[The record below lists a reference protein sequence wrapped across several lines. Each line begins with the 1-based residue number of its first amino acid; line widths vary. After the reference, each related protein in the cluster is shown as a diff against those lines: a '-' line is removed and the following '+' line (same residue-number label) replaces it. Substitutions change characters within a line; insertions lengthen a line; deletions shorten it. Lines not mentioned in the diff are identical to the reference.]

1 MQFRKIKYK
10 LLAAFLLVGVLPIA
24 ITLYLNYNHVANM
37 LRNRSF
43 EQLTTVREMKK
54 KEIEKYF
61 KATRREI
68 RFLAQ
73 NNSLINAMKDFKKA
87 FDEIDSLKKA
97 PELRE
102 KLLKYYQEEL
112 FAKLEHHER
121 DTINIEEIIPKSKK
135 SIFLQSQYLI
145 GNKHQFTPNEYHKV
159 HEKYH
164 NNLSNFL
171 ETYNYYD
178 IFLVDD
184 ESGYI
189 VYSVAKEVDFA
200 TSLLSDA
207 HKNTN
212 IAKLFRKLRYSGVKD
227 QVLMVD
233 FEQYLPSFLAP
244 AAFLATPIFEGEQ
257 KIGTLIFQIPINQ
270 IDDVMTNHKSWRE
283 EGFGETGESYIVGQD
298 HKMRSNSRFIIENYE
313 SFTENLSKNKEDS
326 NEVALIEFY
335 KTTVLFKDI
344 RSEAVEKA
352 IGNHKS
358 TKVIEDYRGVEVLSS
373 FAPLNIPD
381 VDWIIIS
388 EIDADE
394 IFAPMYDFA
403 KYSIITLLLILVI
416 TFALSFFIAYS
427 ISKPIMELVE
437 KTKEMKEGNLDIQV
451 AIRSKDEIGILA
463 QSFNENAQIIK
474 QKRQDLLEK
483 QGEIEQKMEEIKTQS
498 QALKEINEE
507 VAVQNE
513 ELKQNMEE
521 IEVQRDDILKKSSS
535 IAQQMEEITAQSE
548 ALKDA
553 NKEIGKQRDDMLSSI
568 VYAKR
573 IQNALLPPREIIEK
587 LLPNFML
594 FYQPRDIISGDFY
607 WISNTP
613 GLGSEVI
620 LAVADC
626 TGHGVPGAFMTV
638 IGENLLDQIVNK
650 DKIFEPK
657 HILEELDQRLLK
669 TLIKSSKNSEKIHD
683 GMDIALLKID
693 IKAKVLT
700 FAGARRPLW
709 IFDKDKKG
717 CQVYKG
723 DKFPI
728 GSNSQYEEK
737 SFNQQKVNLMEG
749 DSIYAFSDGYQ
760 DQFGSKGK
768 LMVRRFQRTLQRICT
783 QPPTEQ
789 EQILEQEF
797 TAWQGQEKQTDDV
810 LVVGVQI

>member
-10 LLAAFLLVGVLPIA
+10 LLTAFLLIGVLPIA
-24 ITLYLNYNHVANM
+24 ITLYLNYNHVANL

-54 KEIEKYF
+54 KEIEAYF
-61 KATRREI
+61 KATRQEI

-73 NNSLINAMKDFKKA
+73 DNSLVNAMKDFKKA
-87 FDEIDSLKKA
+87 FDKIDSLHQD
-97 PELRE
+97 PELR
-102 KLLKYYQEEL
+102 KNIVKYYQEEL
-112 FAKLEHHER
+112 LAKLEYHER
-121 DTINIEEIIPKSKK
+121 DTINIKEIIPKSKR
-135 SIFLQSQYLI
+135 SIFLQSQYLV
-145 GNKHQFTPNEYHKV
+145 GNKNQFVPNEYQEV

-189 VYSVAKEVDFA
+189 IYSVVKEVDFA

-244 AAFLATPIFEGEQ
+244 AAFLATPIFEGEE

-270 IDDVMTNHKSWRE
+270 MDDVMTNHKSWRE

-298 HKMRSNSRFIIENYE
+298 YKMRSNSRFIIENYE
-313 SFTENLSKNKEDS
+313 GFTENLTKNNEDS

-335 KTTVLFKDI
+335 KTTVLFKNI

-352 IGNHKS
+352 ISNRKG
-358 TKVIEDYRGVEVLSS
+358 TKIIEDYRGVDVLSS

-381 VDWIIIS
+381 VDWVIVS

-394 IFAPMYDFA
+394 VFAPMYDFA
-403 KYSIITLLLILVI
+403 QYSVITLLLLLVV
-416 TFALSFFIAYS
+416 TSALSFFIAYS
-427 ISKPIMELVE
+427 ISQPILDLVE

-463 QSFNENAQIIK
+463 QSFNENAQTIK

-483 QGEIEQKMEEIKTQS
+483 QREIEQQMEEITKQA
-498 QALKEINEE
+498 QALQEMNEE

-548 ALKDA
+548 ALKEA
-553 NKEIGKQRDDMLSSI
+553 NQEIGKQRDDMLSSI

-587 LLPNFML
+587 LLPNVVL

-607 WISNTP
+607 WLSNTP

-638 IGENLLDQIVNK
+638 IGENLLDQIINK

-657 HILEELDQRLLK
+657 QILEELDQRLIT
-669 TLIKSSKNSEKIHD
+669 TLMKSSKSRNQIHD

-693 IKAKVLT
+693 LKNKILT
-700 FAGARRPLW
+700 FAGARSPLW
-709 IFDKDKKG
+709 IFEKNTKEYKI
-717 CQVYKG
+717 CKG

-728 GSNSQYEEK
+728 GSHSQYEEK
-737 SFNQQKVNLMEG
+737 YFNQKKITLKEG

-768 LMVRRFQRTLQRICT
+768 LMVRRFRQTLQRICT
-783 QPPTEQ
+783 QPPAKQ
-789 EQILEQEF
+789 EQLLEEGF
-797 TAWQGQEKQTDDV
+797 KAWQGEEKQTDDV
-810 LVVGVQI
+810 LVVGIQV